1 MRITLAI
8 LLAFLAL
15 GCSGF
20 TDIVVKDDQNIQD
33 SEQKPTCT
41 GKPTVIAVIDTG
53 FGFGF
58 DEYGKNHVKL
68 CKYGHKNFTGEAY
81 SSDFHT
87 VDPVPIDNH
96 GHGTNITGI
105 IDKYAKSKNINY
117 CIVVLEYFD
126 PFARNQ
132 SNLANTVRAIHY
144 ATAIKADFINYSGG
158 GTEFND
164 VEALAVKNFLDTG
177 GKFIAAAGNEHAD
190 LAAQPY
196 YPAMSDDRVI
206 VAGNLDGK
214 TKAVTSNFGDRINY
228 WENGTDVISLGLKLT
243 GTSQAA
249 AIVTGKL
256 VGETKNFCK

>member
-1 MRITLAI
+1 MRTFLTILLAI
-8 LLAFLAL
+8 LATA
-15 GCSGF
+15 CSGF
-20 TDIVVKDDQNIQD
+20 TDITVKDDQNTLQNDI
-33 SEQKPTCT
+33 KPTCT

-58 DEYGKNHVKL
+58 DEYGKNHVRL
-68 CKYGHKNFTGEAY
+68 CKYGHKNFASEAY

-96 GHGTNITGI
+96 GHGTNIVGI
-105 IDKYAKSKNINY
+105 IDKYAKAKNINY
-117 CIVVLEYFD
+117 CIVVLEYYD
-126 PFARNQ
+126 PFNRQQ
-132 SNLANTVRAIHY
+132 SNLRNTVRAINY

-158 GTEFND
+158 GVEFND

-190 LAAQPY
+190 LATSPY

-214 TKAVTSNFGDRINY
+214 TKALTSNFGDRVNF
-228 WENGTDVISLGLKLT
+228 WEQGTGVISLGLKMT

-249 AIVTGKL
+249 AITTGKL